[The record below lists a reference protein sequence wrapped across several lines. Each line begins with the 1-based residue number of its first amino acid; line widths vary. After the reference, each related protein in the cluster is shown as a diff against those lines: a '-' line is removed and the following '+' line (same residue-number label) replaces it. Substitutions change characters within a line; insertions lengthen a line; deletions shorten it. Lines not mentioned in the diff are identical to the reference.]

1 MTSTGIGVEPIAGR
15 IGAEITGVDLAGEL
29 GEASVAEIRQAVLR
43 HKVVFFRRQTHLTDR
58 GQEEFARRLG
68 ALTTAHP
75 TVPGKEDAARVLPL
89 DAHGGA
95 RANSWHTDVTF
106 VQAPPAFS
114 VLRGVTIPPSGGDT
128 VWANTAAAHDELPPE
143 LKQLAEQLWATHTNA
158 YDYAHNSRGGPSE
171 AARRRHEQF
180 ISTLYETVHP
190 VVRVHPET
198 GEPALLLGHFAHQFR
213 GVSRADFERLFGL
226 LQSHVTRLENTVR
239 WRWSTG
245 DVAIWDNR
253 ATQHYAVDD
262 YGDQAREVRRVTV
275 AGETP
280 VSVTGA
286 LSSSVRGD
294 ASDYLAG
301 EVA

>member
-1 MTSTGIGVEPIAGR
+1 MANAGIGIEPVAGR
-15 IGAEITGVDLAGEL
+15 IGAEITGIDLAGEL
-29 GEASVAEIRQAVLR
+29 AEETVEQIRQAVLR
-43 HKVVFFRRQTHLTDR
+43 HKVVFFRRQTELTDR
-58 GQEEFARRLG
+58 GQEAFAQRLG
-68 ALTTAHP
+68 PLTTAHP
-75 TVPGKEDAARVLPL
+75 TVPGKEGAARVLPL

-114 VLRGVTIPPSGGDT
+114 VLRGTTIPRQGGDT
-128 VWANTAAAHDELPPE
+128 VWANTAAAYQELPPE

-158 YDYAHNSRGGPSE
+158 YDYAHNSRTGPSE
-171 AARRRHEQF
+171 AARKRHEQF
-180 ISTLYETVHP
+180 VSTVYETEHP

-198 GEPALLLGHFAHQFR
+198 GERSLLLGHFAQQFR
-213 GVSRADFERLFGL
+213 GVGRTDFERLFAL
-226 LQSHVTRLENTVR
+226 FQSHVTRLENTAR

-275 AGETP
+275 AGEVP
-280 VSVTGA
+280 VTASGE
-286 LSSSVRGD
+286 LSTSLRGD
-294 ASDYLAG
+294 ASAYLAG
-301 EVA
+301 SVA

>member
-1 MTSTGIGVEPIAGR
+1 MTNAEIGIEPVAGR

-29 GEASVAEIRQAVLR
+29 AEETVEQIRQAVLR
-43 HKVVFFRRQTHLTDR
+43 HKVVFFRRQTDLTDR
-58 GQEEFARRLG
+58 GQEEFAQRLG
-68 ALTTAHP
+68 PLTTAHP

-114 VLRGVTIPPSGGDT
+114 VLRGVTIPRSGGDT

-158 YDYAHNSRGGPSE
+158 YDYAHNSRSGPSE
-171 AARRRHEQF
+171 AARKRHEQF
-180 ISTLYETVHP
+180 VSTVYETEHP

-198 GEPALLLGHFAHQFR
+198 GESALLLGHFAQRFR
-213 GVSRADFERLFGL
+213 GFSRTDFERLFGL
-226 LQSHVTRLENTVR
+226 FQSHVTRLENTVR
-239 WRWSTG
+239 WRWTTG

-280 VSVTGA
+280 VSVRGE
-286 LSSSVRGD
+286 LSSSLRGD
-294 ASDYLAG
+294 ASAYVAG
-301 EVA
+301 KVA